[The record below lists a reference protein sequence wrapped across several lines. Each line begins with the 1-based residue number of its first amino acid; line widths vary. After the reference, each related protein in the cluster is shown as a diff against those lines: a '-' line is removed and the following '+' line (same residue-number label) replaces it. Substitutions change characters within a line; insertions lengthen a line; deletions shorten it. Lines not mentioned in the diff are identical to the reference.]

1 MKFTTKVSKSKSN
14 EITKKDE
21 NILDPISV
29 SKKKLP
35 IKSDFIKRVDEKP
48 FPTVLLV
55 GIIFVVLSA
64 VALLLVMLRKNIR
77 KSKAEGAGKSI
88 VPDTTMSTFNTNSSV
103 HVG

>member
-1 MKFTTKVSKSKSN
+1 M
-14 EITKKDE
+14 
-21 NILDPISV
+21 

-64 VALLLVMLRKNIR
+64 VALLLVLLRKNIR
-77 KSKAEGAGKSI
+77 KSKSEGAGKSI